1 MFERR
6 TRDITSLVA
15 FLALCLAVSG
25 LGGIATS
32 SSVGTW
38 YQTLIKPPFNPPDWV
53 FAPVWTVL
61 YVMIAV
67 AGWRVWRK
75 ASVGAAKK
83 ALAAYGVQLALNLG
97 WSVLFFG
104 AQQVGWALL
113 EIIFLNAAIAA
124 TWWLFRPIDKV
135 AALLF
140 VPYGLWVAFA
150 TALNASILIL
160 NM

>member
-1 MFERR
+1 MFEGRIR
-6 TRDITSLVA
+6 NIASLVV

-25 LGGIATS
+25 LGGVATS

-53 FAPVWTVL
+53 FAPVWSVL
-61 YVMIAV
+61 YVLIAV

-75 ASVGAAKK
+75 AGVGAAKR
-83 ALAAYGVQLALNLG
+83 ALAVYGLQLALNLG

-104 AQQVGWALL
+104 VQQVGWALV
-113 EIIFLNAAIAA
+113 EIFFLVGAITA
-124 TWWLFRPIDKV
+124 TWWLFRSIDKV

-150 TALNASILIL
+150 TALNASIFIL
-160 NM
+160 NT